1 MPIRETYSN
10 LVPKAK
16 VQYVDMEF
24 IESCSGMVIPKNN
37 KYIVMINYEI
47 QNIKRVTFTI
57 LHELSHIHCHIHN
70 QYNQRL
76 LVSLNSEDYP
86 TELKLLEDEANYVAS
101 ILLFP
106 NEVLIDL
113 ISRGYTYREILLER
127 KVSSTALFNR
137 LRNMLLYSM
146 KLSKNTVYMLLKKY
160 RESND
165 TTLNAV
171 MSKIRDY
178 FERNNYL

>member
-1 MPIRETYSN
+1 M
-10 LVPKAK
+10 
-16 VQYVDMEF
+16 
-24 IESCSGMVIPKNN
+24 
-37 KYIVMINYEI
+37 
-47 QNIKRVTFTI
+47 
-57 LHELSHIHCHIHN
+57 
-70 QYNQRL
+70 

-106 NEVLIDL
+106 NEVLINL
-113 ISRGYTYREILLER
+113 ISRGYTYREILLEG
-127 KVSSTALFNR
+127 KVSSTAIFNR

>member
-1 MPIRETYSN
+1 M
-10 LVPKAK
+10 
-16 VQYVDMEF
+16 
-24 IESCSGMVIPKNN
+24 
-37 KYIVMINYEI
+37 
-47 QNIKRVTFTI
+47 FTI

-106 NEVLIDL
+106 NEVLINL
-113 ISRGYTYREILLER
+113 ISRGYTYREILLEG
-127 KVSSTALFNR
+127 KVSSTAIFNR